1 MERLFIIVLIVGL
14 VLGGYNCNRADDK
27 TVEELT
33 IEGRELDYDSM
44 ERELIEEEKWIEK
57 QKKELNGGRESE
69 EDDLAEDLS
78 DNFETPIM

>member
-27 TVEELT
+27 TVKELT

-44 ERELIEEEKWIEK
+44 EREIIEEEKWIEK
-57 QKKELNGGRESE
+57 QKKELKEGSE
-69 EDDLAEDLS
+69 TVE
-78 DNFETPIM
+78 DNFEEDLGANF